1 MRASQFHRFERD
13 RVTYRFSLI
22 DISLGAKVLNDEDKS
37 TTATYMIHPCKEILS
52 SAVHVRITYF
62 YEKKLYYYSSKEKRI
77 RFVEID

>member
-37 TTATYMIHPCKEILS
+37 TATYMIHPCKEILS

-62 YEKKLYYYSSKEKRI
+62 YEKTLYSSKEKRI
-77 RFVEID
+77 RFVEIG